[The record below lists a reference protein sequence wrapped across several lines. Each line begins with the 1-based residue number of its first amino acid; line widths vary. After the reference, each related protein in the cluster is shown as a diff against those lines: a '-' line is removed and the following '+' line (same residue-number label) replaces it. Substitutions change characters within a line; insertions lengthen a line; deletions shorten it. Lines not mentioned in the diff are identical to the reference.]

1 MRKKV
6 VFPAVLSA
14 IIGLCGLLFVNADR
28 VSEESGE
35 PAAPVLKIVS
45 WNLKRTTHE
54 RYDYDRI
61 ASIVAGAD
69 IMAFQSFEN
78 EDTGKGPLHII
89 ADLAGQRANAKFCRA
104 WFRGPGDNKERFV
117 LLWRESAVALIE
129 PTGEFHDTCVTD
141 KSIVLQA
148 SPHKGFNTALFFS
161 KDQKRM
167 FVLTTSLVDDKT
179 RTKDLAPLFRNVVP
193 SRWPAIV
200 VGLIPVP
207 KKGSVTEDLHK
218 MNFKTAFSNSKKT
231 APNFWFRKAV
241 AVQTTAIDLSERF
254 SEISSDQIEHS
265 MSMNPPIYGEFAL
278 MDEPDDAVHTL
289 MLKKVKRETSSVKK
303 ARVVETPEATFEEP
317 REDLE
322 REASEADPQVKAKK
336 AKKPKKAK
344 KKKKTPS
351 PT

>member
-6 VFPAVLSA
+6 VFPALLSA
-14 IIGLCGLLFVNADR
+14 LVGVCSLLFVNADR
-28 VSEESGE
+28 VSEEGVE
-35 PAAPVLKIVS
+35 NAAPILKVAS
-45 WNLKRTTHE
+45 WNLKRAGHD

-61 ASIVAGAD
+61 ASIVADAD

-78 EDTGKGPLHII
+78 EENGKGPLHII

-117 LLWRESAVALIE
+117 LLWRESALALVE

-141 KSIVLQA
+141 RSIILQA

-161 KDQKRM
+161 KEQKRM
-167 FVLTTSLVDDKT
+167 FVLTTSLVDDKA
-179 RTKDLAPLFRNVVP
+179 RAKDLAPLFKNVVP

-200 VGLIPVP
+200 VGFVPVP
-207 KKGSVTEDLHK
+207 GKGSFAEDLRK
-218 MNFKTAFSNSKKT
+218 LNFKTAFSASKTT
-231 APNFWFRKAV
+231 ASNFWFRKAV

-254 SEISSDQIEHS
+254 SQISKDQIEQS
-265 MSMNPPIYGEFAL
+265 MSVDIPIYGEFAL

-303 ARVVETPEATFEEP
+303 ARVVEVKKTPFEEP

-322 REASEADPQVKAKK
+322 REASEADPPVKSAKK
-336 AKKPKKAK
+336 AKKAK
-344 KKKKTPS
+344 KKKKSS
-351 PT
+351 PAT